1 MHFSRSGWGSGGV
14 KSMVFTVRIE
24 GGVFLWV
31 GESGVCIVFYRS
43 DWVLAKSAPLAA
55 TSTSS
60 SAWVPGLSPI
70 VVFRPL

>member
-24 GGVFLWV
+24 GRVFLWV

-43 DWVLAKSAPLAA
+43 DWVLGESDASDADL
-55 TSTSS
+55 TSGLT
-60 SAWVPGLSPI
+60 WVPGLSPI